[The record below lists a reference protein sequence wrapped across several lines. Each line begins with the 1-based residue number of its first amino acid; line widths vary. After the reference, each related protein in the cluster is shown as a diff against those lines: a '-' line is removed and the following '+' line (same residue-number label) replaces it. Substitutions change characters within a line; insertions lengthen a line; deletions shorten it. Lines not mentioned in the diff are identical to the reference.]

1 MSASRLGIVVL
12 FPDLLGTY
20 GDGGNATVLA
30 KRLAWRGYDT
40 ELVEVTGG
48 DPVPETGDLYVLG
61 GGEDAPQSQAARE
74 IGRDGPLH
82 RAIDR
87 GAPLLAVCA
96 GMQIV
101 GNAFPD
107 STGAM
112 QAGAG
117 LLDIETVHVERPR
130 AVGELLV
137 TPDPSLGLP
146 DLTGFEN
153 HGGRTKITSTSPADR
168 AATTPLG
175 TVQIGEG
182 NGWGDEGAV
191 CGRVI
196 GTYLHGPV
204 LARNPAL
211 ADLLLGWA
219 TGDPLEP
226 LDDDE
231 EQALHDARIRAARE
245 HELQPRRSWKDVIR
259 RG

>member
-1 MSASRLGIVVL
+1 MRASRIGVVVL

-30 KRLAWRGYDT
+30 QRLAWRGYD
-40 ELVEVTGG
+40 VEVIEVIGG
-48 DPVPETGDLYVLG
+48 DSLPESGDLYVLG

-74 IGRDGPLH
+74 IGRGGPLH

-87 GAPLLAVCA
+87 GASLLAVCA

-101 GNAFPD
+101 GNSFPD
-107 STGAM
+107 TTGAV

-117 LLDIETVHVERPR
+117 LLDIETVRVDRPR

-137 TPDPSLGLP
+137 TPDPTLGLP
-146 DLTGFEN
+146 ELTGFEN
-153 HGGRTKITSTSPADR
+153 HGGRTKIGS
-168 AATTPLG
+168 AATPLG
-175 TVQIGEG
+175 TVEIGEG

-191 CGRVI
+191 HDRVI

-204 LARNPAL
+204 LARNTAL

-219 TGDPLEP
+219 TGDELEP

-231 EQALHDARIRAARE
+231 EDALHRERVRAARE
-245 HELQPRRSWKDVIR
+245 RELQPRRSWKDVIR

>member
-1 MSASRLGIVVL
+1 MSASRIGVVVL

-30 KRLAWRGYDT
+30 QRLTWRGYD
-40 ELVEVTGG
+40 VEVVEVVGG
-48 DPVPETGDLYVLG
+48 DTVPESGDLYVLG

-74 IGRDGPLH
+74 IGREGPLH

-87 GAPLLAVCA
+87 GASLLAVCA

-101 GNAFPD
+101 GNSFPD
-107 STGAM
+107 STGAT

-117 LLDIETVHVERPR
+117 LLDIETVRVDRPR

-137 TPDPSLGLP
+137 TPEPSLGLP
-146 DLTGFEN
+146 ELTGFEN
-153 HGGRTKITSTSPADR
+153 HGGRTKVGRSA
-168 AATTPLG
+168 TPLG
-175 TVQIGEG
+175 TVEIGEG

-191 CGRVI
+191 RDRVI

-204 LARNPAL
+204 LARNTAL

-219 TGDPLEP
+219 TGDDLEP

-231 EQALHDARIRAARE
+231 EDALHRERVRAARE
-245 HELQPRRSWKDVIR
+245 RELQPRRSWKDVIR